1 MHLTVHYQYR
11 YPKYKAL
18 AVASCALRALH
29 GGRLLANYRGFL
41 IFNFINERA
50 WDPRLSPLFSRSQ
63 RSNSLLFRVV
73 PPDVIPLA
81 T

>member
-1 MHLTVHYQYR
+1 MAIFFEHQDTTIQGFG
-11 YPKYKAL
+11 
-18 AVASCALRALH
+18 SCALRALH
-29 GGRLLANYRGFL
+29 GGRLPANYRGFL
-41 IFNFINERA
+41 TFNFINERA

-73 PPDVIPLA
+73 PPDVILLA